1 MRLMNGFY
9 FRGLVWVA
17 PAVLILVAGCPP
29 VQPPDGNDPPVANAG
44 PNQSVNA
51 GDAVTLNGAA
61 SSDPDGDTLTF
72 SWTQTGGTAVTLNG
86 ANTATATFTAPN
98 TAGTLTFELSVSDGE
113 LNATDSVDIG
123 VDVPVQQT
131 PILYV
136 ANFSGNNITAYD
148 ISDPN
153 NVNGNVAPSANLAG
167 GQTLISQP
175 TDIVLDPAGALLVSN
190 QGNDSVLGFPNAAD
204 LAGIN
209 GNVAPT
215 RNVQGAATQIV
226 LPLSLAV
233 DTANDLLFVADNL
246 ANAIRVYANASTA
259 AFNGNLAPLRVI
271 TSANLNNPFGINFG
285 ANNALYVA
293 NRNGNNVVVFENA
306 SSLNGN
312 VAANR
317 VITSA
322 VFTAGG
328 LHDVFVD
335 GAGRM
340 FVVDSADDQIHTF
353 NNAAS
358 LNGAAAPSV
367 SLTVTGAGQ
376 MFAVAVDAQGRGYL
390 TDFTLN
396 RVYSYDNIA
405 TRNGALPPDRTLA
418 GANTQLNGPVR
429 VFLIE

>member
-1 MRLMNGFY
+1 MLS
-9 FRGLVWVA
+9 
-17 PAVLILVAGCPP
+17 AVFVLGAGCPTPP
-29 VQPPDGNDPPVANAG
+29 VDGVNTAPVANAG
-44 PNQSVNA
+44 PNQTVNPA
-51 GDAVTLNGAA
+51 AAVTLNGSA
-61 SSDPDGDTLTF
+61 SSDPDGDALTF
-72 SWTQTGGTAVTLNG
+72 AWTQTAGTAVVLSG

-98 TAGTLTFELSVSDGE
+98 AAETLTFQLSVSDGA
-113 LNATDSVDIG
+113 LSATDSVDIG
-123 VDVPVQQT
+123 VNTPVQQT
-131 PILYV
+131 PILFV
-136 ANFSGNNITAYD
+136 ANFTGNNITAYN
-148 ISDPN
+148 ISNPN

-167 GQTLISQP
+167 GQTLINQP
-175 TDIVLDPAGALLVSN
+175 TDIVLDTQGALLVSN
-190 QGNDSVLGFPNAAD
+190 QGTDSVVGFPNAAD

-233 DTANDLLFVADNL
+233 DTANDLLFVADNQ

-271 TSANLNNPFGINFG
+271 TSADLNNPFGINFG
-285 ANNALYVA
+285 PNNALYVA
-293 NRNGNNVVVFENA
+293 NRDGNNVIVFENA

-335 GAGRM
+335 NLGRM

-353 NNAAS
+353 NNAAG
-358 LNGAAAPSV
+358 LNGPAAPAV

-376 MFAVAVDAQGRGYL
+376 MFAIAVDAQGRGYL

-396 RVYSYDNIA
+396 RVYSYDDIA
-405 TRNGALPPDRTLA
+405 TRNGALPPDRTLS
-418 GANTQLNGPVR
+418 GANTQLSGPVR
-429 VFLIE
+429 VFLIQ